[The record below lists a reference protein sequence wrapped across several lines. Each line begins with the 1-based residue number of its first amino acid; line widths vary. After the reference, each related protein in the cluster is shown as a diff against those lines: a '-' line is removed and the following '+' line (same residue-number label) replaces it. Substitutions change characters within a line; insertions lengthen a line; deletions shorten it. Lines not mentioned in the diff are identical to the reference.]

1 MATPAVSIIH
11 GSNDTIHDLY
21 GFTKAMYEWIS
32 LMMAGTKTLGP
43 HPRGDDG
50 DRPPRPPRQDKG
62 KAVEQPRQK
71 KQKHPD
77 RQTQQSIEVAATT
90 KAAKCGGNND
100 SLYPTEPQQ
109 QPEPGLGSRSHHRA
123 RDDSDVPPT
132 EAEEESRSR
141 CRGQDDAEVP
151 PTEEEDGLP
160 PCHVDLRGASTSRVK
175 RYRLASLD
183 QWFPEQRDVRA
194 GDSFYTTLQASFF
207 RTFESE
213 RIALRS
219 HRLLQLGFLRAAAG
233 SEEIQQHIEYL
244 PGLEAL
250 VTRPGLTRGTL
261 APFRHLLSILEF
273 TDLLTPAT
281 LAVAAGFSERFAEA
295 CQLRRERSR
304 RSRTRL
310 FVRMST
316 RTWHTCSAR
325 TYLLVTAL
333 MIYFRVPSPP
343 PSSRAH
349 DAEAGGSGSGNAQ
362 AGGSGSAAD
371 TSRDQWIREMFER
384 QQQAH
389 ERQLQAQAAAHEQ
402 MMALISG
409 LSARQDQFQAQLAQ
423 ERQTTQCL
431 LQHLLGQSSLVPPV
445 QQAPTAPLQTPVVPA
460 LQSSGLL
467 GQGGFVQQQFVS
479 PLTEFPCAFT
489 TPGSGVPQGF
499 AGLSQSAPA
508 ASAGQTKSVLAS
520 TSAATASCSLSATFN
535 ETIGLPTSS
544 ATAKAPVTASGAIE
558 SASTETVPS
567 SVPAIFKP
575 LANLRNEEQERM
587 EQGQQLEAAVK
598 PNVRIRQQQTLSIFT
613 KFPAQIES
621 KRRQILNSI
630 LTLAMSHL
638 VPSALNQQNTGALT
652 EGRPKNLKISC
663 HCTAQLAPIIKE
675 QRKLSAGN
683 AMNGQRRSRGKWGTC
698 RAVSLEAVDGV
709 EYVAAVHGA
718 AVGHHPAPHGRA
730 DRRRPLHPPRP
741 ASPPVLD
748 PRLPPQPEEED
759 EEEARW
765 RCIRSW

>member
-1 MATPAVSIIH
+1 
-11 GSNDTIHDLY
+11 
-21 GFTKAMYEWIS
+21 
-32 LMMAGTKTLGP
+32 MAGTKTLGP

-90 KAAKCGGNND
+90 KAAKCGGNNGALRIGGSGPHSTQPLRR
-100 SLYPTEPQQ
+100 SLRGRAFVYPTEPQQ

-250 VTRPGLTRGTL
+250 VTRPGLYV
-261 APFRHLLSILEF
+261 E
-273 TDLLTPAT
+273 
-281 LAVAAGFSERFAEA
+281 E
-295 CQLRRERSR
+295 
-304 RSRTRL
+304 
-310 FVRMST
+310 
-316 RTWHTCSAR
+316 W
-325 TYLLVTAL
+325 
-333 MIYFRVPSPP
+333 
-343 PSSRAH
+343 
-349 DAEAGGSGSGNAQ
+349 

-371 TSRDQWIREMFER
+371 TSRDQWIREMFEL

-748 PRLPPQPEEED
+748 PRLPPPPEEED

>member
-1 MATPAVSIIH
+1 
-11 GSNDTIHDLY
+11 
-21 GFTKAMYEWIS
+21 
-32 LMMAGTKTLGP
+32 MMAGTKTLGP

-90 KAAKCGGNND
+90 KAAKCGGNNGALRIGG
-100 SLYPTEPQQ
+100 SGPHSTQPLRRSPRGRTFVYPAEPQQ

-132 EAEEESRSR
+132 EAEESRSR

-250 VTRPGLTRGTL
+250 VTRPGLYVEEWVKIFYSTVWIDPDHEFIQFMFRG
-261 APFRHLLSILEF
+261 EVYK
-273 TDLLTPAT
+273 LLTREIRETFGFVQSETRIHSLCYGTTDPPRRSHGGVCPPAT
-281 LAVAAGFSERFAEA
+281 HVAALFRPPFGPE
-295 CQLRRERSR
+295 SR
-304 RSRTRL
+304 RTPDDLTPVGRVLNAAMRRTLLPRVGFREALTNMQQWLLGALASHTVFDVADFLLCEIEDAISDGFRMRRQLPYAHYLSHMFMKMIQHPRHVSTLQASSQHFGVYRPTHTGDARRDSRVLRKVRRGLSAEEREEQEEQDEAIRQDEHEDLAHL
-310 FVRMST
+310 FGEDLPS
-316 RTWHTCSAR
+316 SDSSDDD
-325 TYLLVTAL
+325 
-333 MIYFRVPSPP
+333 FRVPSPP
-343 PSSRAH
+343 PPPQAH

-362 AGGSGSAAD
+362 ADGSGSAAD
-371 TSRDQWIREMFER
+371 SSRDQWIREMFEH

-479 PLTEFPCAFT
+479 PLSEFSCAFT

-544 ATAKAPVTASGAIE
+544 ATAKAHVTASGALE

-567 SVPAIFKP
+567 SVASS
-575 LANLRNEEQERM
+575 
-587 EQGQQLEAAVK
+587 QQ
-598 PNVRIRQQQTLSIFT
+598 
-613 KFPAQIES
+613 
-621 KRRQILNSI
+621 
-630 LTLAMSHL
+630 
-638 VPSALNQQNTGALT
+638 
-652 EGRPKNLKISC
+652 
-663 HCTAQLAPIIKE
+663 
-675 QRKLSAGN
+675 
-683 AMNGQRRSRGKWGTC
+683 
-698 RAVSLEAVDGV
+698 
-709 EYVAAVHGA
+709 
-718 AVGHHPAPHGRA
+718 
-730 DRRRPLHPPRP
+730 
-741 ASPPVLD
+741 
-748 PRLPPQPEEED
+748 
-759 EEEARW
+759 
-765 RCIRSW
+765 